1 MKKKIHQQS
10 SPKEEFSIEFGDV
23 NGIKLYE
30 LFASNRQDKEEGSTT
45 KSSSNK
51 KK

>member
-1 MKKKIHQQS
+1 MREHRQRDRAFY
-10 SPKEEFSIEFGDV
+10 EEFGIEFGDV

-30 LFASNRQDKEEGSTT
+30 LFAERWHKNEREDKNEKEE
-45 KSSSNK
+45 K

>member
-1 MKKKIHQQS
+1 MKGSRQPNKEFY
-10 SPKEEFSIEFGDV
+10 EEFGIEFGDV

-30 LFASNRQDKEEGSTT
+30 LFAERWQKEE
-45 KSSSNK
+45 KQVEKEKDEK